1 MKKFKTTVE
10 DFKVGYTQMKDELVK
25 KLNLVPTIIKQK
37 RKINT
42 LELKVEM
49 LENAIKD
56 ELYKEFME
64 KLGEPIEIERLKNDN
79 KRLRK
84 KVKQLKELIKEEEE

>member
-1 MKKFKTTVE
+1 MGFIKEVMLEF
-10 DFKVGYTQMKDELVK
+10 K
-25 KLNLVPTIIKQK
+25 KLWENIIEILKCTYTITKQK

-42 LELKVEM
+42 LKLKVEV
-49 LENAIKD
+49 LENTIKD

-84 KVKQLKELIKEEEE
+84 KVKQLKELIKEE